1 MLGKLQILH
10 PHMIAEEKPGEGYAM
25 LRREIEREV
34 VRRKSLASQLR
45 TLLDSQLK
53 VYILL
58 SCIYMSNYIKIF
70 NKSFNSKC
78 SISLSKVYLDSI
90 AQQVYTFRCKII
102 ALARYTWSSM
112 TGFLQVLRR
121 EQQAQWRIH
130 SVFTSRLRECTR
142 LLSKLYSN
150 NQTSTEL
157 FQQM

>member
-10 PHMIAEEKPGEGYAM
+10 PRMIAEEKPGEGYEM

-58 SCIYMSNYIKIF
+58 SCIYMSNYIQIF
-70 NKSFNSKC
+70 NKRFNSKC
-78 SISLSKVYLDSI
+78 NISLSKVYLYGM

-102 ALARYTWSSM
+102 ALARYT
-112 TGFLQVLRR
+112 
-121 EQQAQWRIH
+121 
-130 SVFTSRLRECTR
+130 
-142 LLSKLYSN
+142 
-150 NQTSTEL
+150 
-157 FQQM
+157 